1 MARFQP
7 MKNKR
12 RLTIAAFLLLSA
24 GISVISYANNNKV
37 NERGAAPGAA
47 PGELRDGDLVFQDS
61 GSDQSKAIKAL
72 TKSDFCHVGLY
83 FNEGGQG
90 FVYEAH
96 NGVEKTKY
104 GSWINRKGGLGAA
117 MRLKKYPDGLPA
129 DKAAAL
135 KRAIPRLGT
144 PYDGLF
150 LWNDTR
156 IYCSELAYDAYERAL
171 GEKIGAVQKFRDF
184 DQQSKAWKEL
194 AARFGKQGV
203 PMGEDVITPEAM
215 YRSPLLK
222 KVR

>member
-1 MARFQP
+1 MR
-7 MKNKR
+7 NKR
-12 RLTIAAFLLLSA
+12 QLTIAAFLLVSA
-24 GISVISYANNNKV
+24 VTSLISCANDNNV
-37 NERGAAPGAA
+37 NERGAGPVAA

-72 TKSDFCHVGLY
+72 TKSDFCHVGIY

-96 NGVEKTKY
+96 KGVERTKY

-135 KRAIPRLGT
+135 KQAIPHLGT
-144 PYDGLF
+144 PYDSLF

-156 IYCSELAYDAYERAL
+156 TYCSELAYDAYERAL
-171 GEKIGAVQKFRDF
+171 GEKIGTVQKFRNF
-184 DQQSKAWKEL
+184 DQQSEAFKML
-194 AARFGKQGV
+194 AARFGSQPV
-203 PMGEDVITPEAM
+203 PLEEPVITPEAM
-215 YRSPLLK
+215 YRSPLLT
-222 KVR
+222 KVK

>member
-1 MARFQP
+1 MR
-7 MKNKR
+7 NKR
-12 RLTIAAFLLLSA
+12 QLTVAAFLLLSA
-24 GISVISYANNNKV
+24 ATSLLSCANKNNV
-37 NERGAAPGAA
+37 SERGAGPATA

-61 GSDQSKAIKAL
+61 GSNQSKAIKAL

-96 NGVEKTKY
+96 NGVERTEY
-104 GSWINRKGGLGAA
+104 ARWINRKGGLGAA
-117 MRLKKYPDGLPA
+117 MRLKEYPDGLPA

-144 PYDGLF
+144 NYDSLF

-171 GEKIGAVQKFRDF
+171 GKKIGAVQKFRDF
-184 DQQSKAWKEL
+184 DQTSAAFKEL
-194 AARFGKQGV
+194 AARFPNGQV
-203 PMGEDVITPEAM
+203 PLDEPVITPESM

-222 KVR
+222 KIR